1 MKKSN
6 QFYEAFEIC
15 LNQIFSGDE
24 TIESAL
30 DQYPDIADQLR
41 PELEAALWIY
51 SMRDAT
57 LMRPGYL
64 TASRQRL
71 VEEISQGEQTSFLHP
86 RPVLAWKQFLF
97 RFAFT
102 ALFLVFSVLAF
113 RGGTQAVRASLPGD
127 RLYDLKLA
135 AEDVQLS
142 LTSDAATE
150 AELRIDLVDRRA
162 QETADLLEKGRYED
176 AEIAL
181 AGYQKNLSIAAALV
195 EEIRDKP
202 DEKAALAYMLASTV
216 TRHSETFTV
225 IIATGKMPG
234 STVAVLTSTLVLND
248 EITATMVVILD
259 ELDDESIPI
268 QVSVVPP
275 VTGTPTPTSSSTATS
290 ELLID
295 TKPSATPI
303 PSNTPTLVDSETPE
317 PSLTPTMVASDTPQP
332 SRTPAPPDPTDD
344 GSDREPEPTKKP
356 TKTPKPKKPT
366 KTPKDKDKD

>member
-24 TIESAL
+24 TIESVL

-51 SMRDAT
+51 SKRDAT

-71 VEEISQGEQTSFLHP
+71 VDEINQGEQTSFLHP

-97 RFAFT
+97 RSAFT

-113 RGGTQAVRASLPGD
+113 RGGAQAVGTSLPGD

-135 AEDVQLS
+135 AENVQLS
-142 LTSDAATE
+142 LTPDTATE

-162 QETADLLEKGRYED
+162 QETAELLEKGRYED

-181 AGYQKNLSIAAALV
+181 AGYRKNLSIAADLV
-195 EEIRDKP
+195 EEIQNQP
-202 DEKAALAYMLASTV
+202 EHKAALAHMLTSTV
-216 TRHSETFTV
+216 LKHSETFTV
-225 IIATGKMPG
+225 FIAKGKMPG
-234 STVAVLTSTLVLND
+234 STVAVLSSTMVLND

-259 ELDDESIPI
+259 ELDDGSIPI
-268 QVSVVPP
+268 QVSVVP
-275 VTGTPTPTSSSTATS
+275 TDMGTPTPTSSSTATS
-290 ELLID
+290 EQLID
-295 TKPSATPI
+295 PKPSVTPI

-317 PSLTPTMVASDTPQP
+317 PSLTPTIVDSDTPQP
-332 SRTPAPPDPTDD
+332 SRTPAPLAPTDD
-344 GSDREPEPTKKP
+344 DSDDEPEPTKKP